1 MVYNR
6 VQTDPCPD
14 LLPKTLL
21 LLSCLGDFGCFKNLD
36 HLRSCQKP
44 SGSPWNGGKWMG
56 SSGFGEVLL
65 WKNVSDGCPRAKR
78 LWFIAKAR
86 HVQSMYRNSPFRS
99 TLNTSCI
106 TGLDMSK
113 VCTEAVHSV
122 ALWTRVTFQDT
133 KARPA
138 WEKSGNTGNTY
149 GRWVWDGARGEASG
163 RKNWGYLCGC
173 RQVNHLV
180 RHGRIHLPK
189 CPHTSARINSIHV
202 PMTKHNLGGSR
213 R

>member
-1 MVYNR
+1 
-6 VQTDPCPD
+6 
-14 LLPKTLL
+14 
-21 LLSCLGDFGCFKNLD
+21 
-36 HLRSCQKP
+36 
-44 SGSPWNGGKWMG
+44 
-56 SSGFGEVLL
+56 
-65 WKNVSDGCPRAKR
+65 
-78 LWFIAKAR
+78 
-86 HVQSMYRNSPFRS
+86 MYRSSPFRS

-213 R
+213 RASHSFCCFWCLGRRFPIPLEFWQSNTCYSRLLISWIHGVAMGVAR